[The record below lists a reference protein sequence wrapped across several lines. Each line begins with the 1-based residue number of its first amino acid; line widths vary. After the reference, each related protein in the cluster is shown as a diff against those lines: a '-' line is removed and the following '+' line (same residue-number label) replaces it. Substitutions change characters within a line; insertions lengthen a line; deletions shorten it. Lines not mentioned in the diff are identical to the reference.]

1 MKTKVLRIHQH
12 GGPEVLSWDD
22 VGLPDPGPG
31 EALIRHTAIGFNFVD
46 TYHCT
51 GQLGHKVTFPLIL
64 GSQGAGVVEAIGDDV
79 DSLNIGDRVTYANLL
94 GSYAEARIVPADRM
108 VKTPEDISDDL
119 AAAAFLRSLTA
130 HYLLMR
136 LYPVQPGETILVHAA
151 AGGTGQIL
159 CQWAKALGATV
170 IGTVGTEAK
179 AEIARAQGCAHAI
192 VYTRDNFT
200 DKVMEI
206 TNGEGVPVVFDS
218 VGRDTFLGSLECLA
232 PMGMG
237 INFGTA
243 SGQVEPFPLQ
253 HLHRKSLIVTRPTL
267 ATYVAKRED
276 LEAASEEV
284 FRVLRD
290 GTVKIKITRR
300 FALKDAADAHR
311 AIESRETMGTM
322 ILVP

>member
-46 TYHCT
+46 TYHRT
-51 GQLGHKVTFPLIL
+51 GQLGHKVTFPLIM